1 MFSRRAAFE
10 DQTNRLWRLLQQKRQ
25 AGISVI
31 DLTESN
37 PTRVG
42 LEFPNSDIREALAD
56 PRSLAYEPAARG
68 LGAARQAVSAYYADR
83 GLDVA
88 PDRLVLTASTSEA
101 YAHLFRLLG
110 DPGDRF
116 LFPQPSYPL
125 LEFLARMESVE
136 LVPYRVDYDGVW
148 HVNMESLRSALS
160 PPVRAVM
167 LVNPNNPT
175 GSFLKIDELA
185 ALQQVCRQHELALI
199 ADEVFSDYALE
210 ISPDAVASVAAAD
223 EVLTFTLSG
232 LSKVCGLPQFKL
244 GWIAVSGPA
253 AARDQAL
260 EKLEWIADTFLS
272 VGAPVQHAAGRLLDG
287 RRHFQT
293 ALIKRLKENLLILRS
308 ELQGTSGRAL
318 RVEGGWY
325 AVVQLPQTRSEEEW
339 VVEALDGWD
348 VLLHPGYFFGFPAEA
363 FVVVSLLVQP
373 EVLAEGAARLRK
385 FLQCRERRER

>member
-1 MFSRRAAFE
+1 MFSRRVAFE
-10 DQTNRLWRLLQQKRQ
+10 GQTNRLWRLLQQKRQ
-25 AGISVI
+25 AGLSVI

-42 LEFPNSDIREALAD
+42 LEFPNADILEALAD
-56 PRSLAYEPAARG
+56 PRSLVYEPAARG
-68 LGAARQAVSAYYADR
+68 LAAAREAVSAYYADR
-83 GLDVA
+83 GLNVA
-88 PDRLVLTASTSEA
+88 SDRLVLTASTSEA

-125 LEFLARMESVE
+125 FEFLARMESVE

-160 PPVRAVM
+160 PAVRAVM

-175 GSFLKIDELA
+175 GSFLKLDELA
-185 ALQQVCRQHELALI
+185 ALQRVCRQHDLALI

-210 ISPDAVASVAAAD
+210 IPGDAVASVAAND
-223 EVLTFTLSG
+223 EVLSFTLSG
-232 LSKVCGLPQFKL
+232 LSKVCGLPQLKL

-253 AARDQAL
+253 PERGEAL
-260 EKLEWIADTFLS
+260 EKLDWIADTFLS

-287 RRHFQT
+287 RRGFQT
-293 ALIKRLKENLLILRS
+293 ALTKRLKENLLVLRS
-308 ELQGTSGRAL
+308 ELQGTPGRAL

-339 VVEALDGWD
+339 VVEMLDRCD
-348 VLLHPGYFFGFPAEA
+348 VLLHPGYFFGFPSEA
-363 FVVVSLLVQP
+363 FVVVSLLVKP
-373 EVLAEGAARLRK
+373 EVLGEGVARLRK
-385 FLQCRERRER
+385 FLQ

>member
-1 MFSRRAAFE
+1 MFSRRVAFE
-10 DQTNRLWRLLQQKRQ
+10 GQTNRLWRLLQQKRQ
-25 AGISVI
+25 AGLSVI

-42 LEFPNSDIREALAD
+42 LEFPHAEILEALAD
-56 PRSLAYEPAARG
+56 PRSLVYEPAARG
-68 LGAARQAVSAYYADR
+68 LAAARQAVSAYYADR
-83 GLDVA
+83 GLNVA
-88 PDRLVLTASTSEA
+88 SDRLVLTASTSEA

-125 LEFLARMESVE
+125 FEFLARMESVE
-136 LVPYRVDYDGVW
+136 LVPYRIDYDGVW

-160 PPVRAVM
+160 PAVRAVM

-175 GSFLKIDELA
+175 GSFLKIDEWA
-185 ALQQVCRQHELALI
+185 ALQQICRQHDLALI

-210 ISPDAVASVAAAD
+210 ISGDAVTSVAAGD

-253 AARDQAL
+253 AARNEAL
-260 EKLEWIADTFLS
+260 EKLDWIADTFLS

-287 RRHFQT
+287 RGGFQT
-293 ALIKRLKENLLILRS
+293 ALIKRLKENLLALRS
-308 ELQGTSGRAL
+308 ELQGTAGRAL

-339 VVEALDGWD
+339 VVEMLDRCD
-348 VLLHPGYFFGFPAEA
+348 VLLHPGYFFGFPSET

-373 EVLAEGAARLRK
+373 EVLGEGVVKLRK
-385 FLQCRERRER
+385 FLE

>member
-1 MFSRRAAFE
+1 MFSRRVAFE
-10 DQTNRLWRLLQQKRQ
+10 GQTNRLWRLLQQKRQ
-25 AGISVI
+25 AGLSVI

-42 LEFPNSDIREALAD
+42 LEFPNADILEALAD
-56 PRSLAYEPAARG
+56 PRSLVYEPAARG
-68 LGAARQAVSAYYADR
+68 LAAAREAVSAYYADR
-83 GLDVA
+83 GLNVA
-88 PDRLVLTASTSEA
+88 SDRLVLTASTSEA

-125 LEFLARMESVE
+125 FEFLARMESVE

-160 PPVRAVM
+160 PAVRAVM

-175 GSFLKIDELA
+175 GSFLKLDELA
-185 ALQQVCRQHELALI
+185 ALQRVCRQHELALI

-210 ISPDAVASVAAAD
+210 IPGDAVASVAAND
-223 EVLTFTLSG
+223 EVLSFTLSG
-232 LSKVCGLPQFKL
+232 LSKVCGLPQLKL

-253 AARDQAL
+253 PERGEAL
-260 EKLEWIADTFLS
+260 EKLDWIADTFLS
-272 VGAPVQHAAGRLLDG
+272 VGAPVQYAAGRLLDG
-287 RRHFQT
+287 RRGFQT
-293 ALIKRLKENLLILRS
+293 ALTKRLKENLLVLRS
-308 ELQGTSGRAL
+308 ELQGTPGRAL

-339 VVEALDGWD
+339 VVEMLDRCD
-348 VLLHPGYFFGFPAEA
+348 VLLHPGYFFGFPSEA
-363 FVVVSLLVQP
+363 FVVVSLLVKP
-373 EVLAEGAARLRK
+373 EVLGEGVARLRK
-385 FLQCRERRER
+385 FLQ

>member
-1 MFSRRAAFE
+1 MFSRRVAFE
-10 DQTNRLWRLLQQKRQ
+10 GQTNRLWRLLQQKRQ
-25 AGISVI
+25 AGLSVI

-42 LEFPNSDIREALAD
+42 LEFPNAEILEALAD
-56 PRSLAYEPAARG
+56 PRSLVYEPASRG
-68 LGAARQAVSAYYADR
+68 LAAARQAVSAYYADR
-83 GLDVA
+83 GLNVA
-88 PDRLVLTASTSEA
+88 SDRLVLTASTSEA

-125 LEFLARMESVE
+125 FEFLARMESIE
-136 LVPYRVDYDGVW
+136 LVPYQVDYDGVW
-148 HVNMESLRSALS
+148 HLNLESLRSALS
-160 PPVRAVM
+160 PAVRAVM

-175 GSFLKIDELA
+175 GSFLKRDELDV
-185 ALQQVCRQHELALI
+185 LQQVCRQHELALI
-199 ADEVFSDYALE
+199 VDEVFSDYALE
-210 ISPDAVASVAAAD
+210 ISDDVVASVAAGD

-232 LSKVCGLPQFKL
+232 LSKVCGLPQLKL

-253 AARDQAL
+253 APRDEAL
-260 EKLEWIADTFLS
+260 EKLDWIADTFLS

-287 RRHFQT
+287 RRGFQT
-293 ALIKRLKENLLILRS
+293 ALTRRLKENLLILRS
-308 ELQGTSGRAL
+308 ELEGTPGRAL

-325 AVVQLPQTRSEEEW
+325 AVVQLPQTRSEEQW
-339 VVEALDGWD
+339 VVEMLDRSD

-373 EVLAEGAARLRK
+373 EVLGEGVARLRK
-385 FLQCRERRER
+385 FLK